1 MMQHRS
7 QGERFVPPT
16 RGRSLAIPAL
26 GPRAEPEKGVEPIM
40 RTSGIGA
47 IESTSKTLR
56 RRSNSQGLGI
66 GVSWDFEPQSRSPFH
81 GSFGRSGLLEQ
92 CADSDECD
100 EFGGLTARE
109 VSVRVT
115 AHSSH

>member
-1 MMQHRS
+1 
-7 QGERFVPPT
+7 
-16 RGRSLAIPAL
+16 
-26 GPRAEPEKGVEPIM
+26 M

-47 IESTSKTLR
+47 IESTSKALR
-56 RRSNSQGLGI
+56 RRSNSQGLWI
-66 GVSWDFEPQSRSPFH
+66 GVSWTLSLSSRSPLH
-81 GSFGRSGLLEQ
+81 GSFGRSALLQQ

-100 EFGGLTARE
+100 EFGGVTARE